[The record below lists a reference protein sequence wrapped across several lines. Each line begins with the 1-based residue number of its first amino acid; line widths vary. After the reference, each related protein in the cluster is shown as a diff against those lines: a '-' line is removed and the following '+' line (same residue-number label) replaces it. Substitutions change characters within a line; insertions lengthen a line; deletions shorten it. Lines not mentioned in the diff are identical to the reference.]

1 MSSCEKCKSGFNWHG
16 TPTGTETTVA
26 NTPTKAYVTGTNKDA
41 AVLLI
46 HDIFGWTFPN
56 LRLLADHFAKEANVT
71 VYLPD
76 FFGGEV
82 IPPETLT
89 NPEKRAQF
97 SVPDFIGRNSKDT
110 RFPEIL
116 AVARSLKASHK
127 KTAAIGY
134 CWGAWACFRLGA
146 DPALVDA
153 ISMAHPSLLEES
165 EISSVKVPVQILAPE
180 HDYMF
185 TPELKAYANRVIPT
199 LGVPFEYV
207 YFPGLVH
214 GFAAKGDETDQKQR
228 DGLERA
234 KNSAVGFFKEFL
246 HSS

>member
-1 MSSCEKCKSGFNWHG
+1 MSCENCKSGFNWNG
-16 TPTGTETTVA
+16 KPTGSETTLGK
-26 NTPTKAYVTGTNKDA
+26 NKTYVTGDNKDA
-41 AVLLI
+41 AVLII

-76 FFGGEV
+76 FFDGEV
-82 IPPETLT
+82 IEPETMT

-97 SVPDFIGRNSKDT
+97 SIPDFLSRHGKEI

-116 AVARSLKASHK
+116 EAAKALKAQYK

-134 CWGAWACFRLGA
+134 CYGAWACFRLGA
-146 DPALVDA
+146 DPSLVDA
-153 ISMAHPSLLEES
+153 ISMAHPSLVEKP
-165 EISSVKVPVQILAPE
+165 EIDNVKVPVQIMAPE
-180 HDYMF
+180 HDHAF
-185 TPELKAYANRVIPT
+185 TPELKEHANKVIPT
-199 LGVPFEYV
+199 LGVAYEYI
-207 YFPGLVH
+207 YFPGLTH
-214 GFAAKGDETDQKQR
+214 GFAAKGDETDPKQK

-234 KNSAVGFFKEFL
+234 KNSAVRFFKEFL

>member
-1 MSSCEKCKSGFNWHG
+1 MSSCEKCKSGFNWNG
-16 TPTGTETTVA
+16 TPNGSESKIA
-26 NTPTKAYVTGTNKDA
+26 GSKAYVTGDNKDA
-41 AVLLI
+41 AVMII

-76 FFGGEV
+76 FFDGEV

-89 NPEKRAQF
+89 NPAKREKF
-97 SVPDFIGRNSKDT
+97 SVPDFIGRHGKDT

-116 AVARSLKASHK
+116 EVAKALKAKYK

-146 DPALVDA
+146 DPSLVDA
-153 ISMAHPSLLEES
+153 ISMAHPSLVEQT
-165 EISSVKVPVQILAPE
+165 EIDNVKVPVQILAPE
-180 HDYMF
+180 HDQMF
-185 TPELKAYANRVIPT
+185 TPELKEYANKVIPT
-199 LGVPFEYV
+199 IGVPYEYV
-207 YFPGLVH
+207 YFPGLTH
-214 GFAAKGDETDQKQR
+214 GFAAKGDQNDPKQK

-234 KNSAVGFFKEFL
+234 KNSAVSYFKEFL